1 MQRQTT
7 LPEERCSDA
16 KQRRARSASQADAIV
31 STAPFMPFETP
42 RYTLSLSHQVVV
54 EKLVILGSAKGNV
67 AAAKLLNKT
76 PQRVVL
82 ALLQPRVAD
91 HVEVMTLS
99 FREPR
104 VQAQGVSLA
113 EWTTFPAGSFFPNLC
128 WGFFPSQRR
137 PSAAGRC
144 KAQGDTF

>member
-7 LPEERCSDA
+7 LPEERCFDA

-42 RYTLSLSHQVVV
+42 GCTLSLSHQVVV

-104 VQAQGVSLA
+104 VKAQGVSLA
-113 EWTTFPAGSFFPNLC
+113 ELLYKPFASAGCRTGLAEYD
-128 WGFFPSQRR
+128 RR
-137 PSAAGRC
+137 LFRG
-144 KAQGDTF
+144 T